1 MLQIQNCLVFSQ
13 LNLSTNGNLEVL
25 FNITVFENLQFE
37 IFCLG
42 TRLEASS
49 VSHIAKPKLTSFS
62 ELSNIISFAKNFD
75 VKTNFSTSLKKSIQD
90 LESLVQL
97 VPATSQH
104 KLEFFIEQ
112 IQLSFLKD
120 KRQRRYSVSLLSLAV
135 LWENCSPALY
145 SQIIADGVLCL
156 PSRKRIHDLT
166 KAFSVDKGLS
176 KSTKAYLQA
185 RAERL
190 NDRERIVML
199 QEDEIFSA
207 KRIEYSAGKITGL
220 GSLEGA
226 DGADLNQATKTM
238 LCVMVKSVAGS
249 YFDVIA
255 LFPIYNLVSSTLK
268 NVFDQ
273 IVSEMVTLNFKVV
286 ANGLDAYSANR
297 KFYVQELCKGKLQES
312 VKHQSQ
318 PNIPIHLIFDAVHV
332 FKNIFNNFLNKR
344 KFCCPPFEEDN
355 ADIQA
360 DIEHITN
367 LYKTELGKPCK
378 KAFKLTDKVLNPQ
391 PIERTKVLLADAF
404 FHDST
409 IEALEWYAVFENH
422 PEWANTAKFLRIIRK
437 WWNIVNVR
445 TLYNGQMKRDETKDP
460 IRSVDAWQLQY
471 LERFAKWLQ
480 SWQSRKKMGL
490 TSETF
495 LACTQ
500 TTKSLRSLAIYLL
513 QNGVQYV
520 LLGLSQSDSI
530 ENRFGWY
537 RNLNGSN
544 YHISVRQILSA
555 EKAIRVK
562 SLLQLS
568 HYTLEEAKTIFQDS
582 ESSKNSEISEQSAH
596 LCALMKSNNFN
607 TSNLKKEE
615 ASTAFYIAGY
625 CVHGILKRV
634 KCESCRSLMM
644 ASSDEPEIDKTES
657 SFLEQINRGR
667 LITPSHWAVMSL
679 MLSWSYYDSVTKNEK
694 SKAFLFGEV
703 TNQAEVFV
711 QALIASLE
719 DEPQTESLLQLSCC
733 DGHSFKNHF
742 KEIGRRMFNIG
753 CKNLVA
759 EINSEIHAGKKRSYS
774 GKTSSERKISKLQ

>member
-49 VSHIAKPKLTSFS
+49 VSHIAKQKLTSFS

-297 KFYVQELCKGKLQES
+297 KFYVQELCKG
-312 VKHQSQ
+312 
-318 PNIPIHLIFDAVHV
+318 
-332 FKNIFNNFLNKR
+332 
-344 KFCCPPFEEDN
+344 
-355 ADIQA
+355 
-360 DIEHITN
+360 
-367 LYKTELGKPCK
+367 
-378 KAFKLTDKVLNPQ
+378 
-391 PIERTKVLLADAF
+391 
-404 FHDST
+404 
-409 IEALEWYAVFENH
+409 
-422 PEWANTAKFLRIIRK
+422 
-437 WWNIVNVR
+437 
-445 TLYNGQMKRDETKDP
+445 
-460 IRSVDAWQLQY
+460 
-471 LERFAKWLQ
+471 
-480 SWQSRKKMGL
+480 
-490 TSETF
+490 
-495 LACTQ
+495 
-500 TTKSLRSLAIYLL
+500 
-513 QNGVQYV
+513 
-520 LLGLSQSDSI
+520 
-530 ENRFGWY
+530 
-537 RNLNGSN
+537 
-544 YHISVRQILSA
+544 
-555 EKAIRVK
+555 
-562 SLLQLS
+562 
-568 HYTLEEAKTIFQDS
+568 
-582 ESSKNSEISEQSAH
+582 
-596 LCALMKSNNFN
+596 
-607 TSNLKKEE
+607 
-615 ASTAFYIAGY
+615 
-625 CVHGILKRV
+625 
-634 KCESCRSLMM
+634 
-644 ASSDEPEIDKTES
+644 
-657 SFLEQINRGR
+657 
-667 LITPSHWAVMSL
+667 
-679 MLSWSYYDSVTKNEK
+679 
-694 SKAFLFGEV
+694 
-703 TNQAEVFV
+703 
-711 QALIASLE
+711 
-719 DEPQTESLLQLSCC
+719 
-733 DGHSFKNHF
+733 
-742 KEIGRRMFNIG
+742 
-753 CKNLVA
+753 
-759 EINSEIHAGKKRSYS
+759 
-774 GKTSSERKISKLQ
+774 